1 MRTSICRVVVT
12 LKSGIRRI
20 QSLLRE
26 NKKAICKCVGKLI
39 LFLVKTI
46 IEVFLQDLL

>member
-1 MRTSICRVVVT
+1 MRTSICRVVAT

-20 QSLLRE
+20 RSFVRE
-26 NKKAICKCVGKLI
+26 NKKAICKCVGKLV
-39 LFLVKTI
+39 LFLIKTI